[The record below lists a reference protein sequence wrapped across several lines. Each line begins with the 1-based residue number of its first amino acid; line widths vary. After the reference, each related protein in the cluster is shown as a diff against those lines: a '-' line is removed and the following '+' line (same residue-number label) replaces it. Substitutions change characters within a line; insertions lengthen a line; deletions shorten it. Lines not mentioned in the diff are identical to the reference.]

1 MAIFNSYGSLPEG
14 NHPIYHMGMDISP
27 IDDGAQAET
36 TERLTRAELDGATS
50 RRAELEC
57 QTSAAQSEAD
67 SARTA
72 GLWSY
77 VELLWGVDSDWDFKM
92 VLTTK

>member
-1 MAIFNSYGSLPEG
+1 MMVVS
-14 NHPIYHMGMDISP
+14 
-27 IDDGAQAET
+27 QAET
-36 TERLTRAELDGATS
+36 TERITRAELDGATS
-50 RRAELEC
+50 RRAELQC

-92 VLTTK
+92 VLTTKYGGFRNIPPIIFKMYIRP